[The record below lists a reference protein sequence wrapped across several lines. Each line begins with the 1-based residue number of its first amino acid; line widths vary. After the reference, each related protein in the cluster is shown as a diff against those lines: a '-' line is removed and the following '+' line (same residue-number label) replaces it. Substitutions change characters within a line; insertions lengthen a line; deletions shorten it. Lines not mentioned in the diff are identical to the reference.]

1 MENQQEIRQKYKLWV
16 TGMSENRTD
25 AEVRA
30 FCDQF
35 GPIIHMARAKNQ
47 VDIFLTYSND
57 EVAAEALLQFRKAGI
72 RANYAIDRNS
82 KLNSSQSSSSS
93 LNRNEQRSSRGPPQQ
108 PPVNQRRVQFLNV
121 SSSESSISNDTSGMH
136 QSDESSDSI
145 HVETEFRNGDNIFI
159 THVTDDLRFYAHL
172 QSQDHDYV
180 DLIKTV
186 SKLAKDAEKLNEIPR
201 RGSFVFAQHNG
212 DFWRALVKSDIKNMN
227 DMVGVKLID
236 TGKTVEVPFNQLR
249 QIFDELA
256 NSMIKLTYSF
266 RLKDV
271 TDGAQNI
278 YAAKYF
284 KTFVGSLLKI
294 QSDKEVVV
302 PKSKITLVS
311 PYTKQNINQSIQ
323 ECMKTFTVDDLH
335 KKSAPI
341 GTEQNLILVD
351 DSKLFDGDN
360 LITFIDKRDQQELAA
375 QMEQIKSVAKIY
387 EKYPPYTPSVDE
399 LCLVK
404 YEEHWHRGVLDS
416 IIDMNYGIVYLVDLQ
431 KSIEID
437 LNDVRKINE
446 DLVKLPIISFTGMVD
461 GFQSKIDSKNK
472 RILIKKISGDDVV
485 CDILDGRNGDCIC
498 LIKI

>member
-16 TGMSENRTD
+16 TGISENRSD
-25 AEVRA
+25 EEVRA
-30 FCDQF
+30 FCEQF
-35 GPIIHMARAKNQ
+35 GPIIHMARTKNLFD
-47 VDIFLTYSND
+47 VFLTYLND

-72 RANYAIDRNS
+72 RANYAIDKSS
-82 KLNSSQSSSSS
+82 KLNGSQSSSSS
-93 LNRNEQRSSRGPPQQ
+93 LNRKEQKSSRGPPQQ
-108 PPVNQRRVQFLNV
+108 PPANRRRVQFSNV
-121 SSSESSISNDTSGMH
+121 SSSESSISNDTGMH
-136 QSDESSDSI
+136 QSDESSESI
-145 HVETEFRNGDNIFI
+145 TVETDFRNGDNVFI

-172 QSQDHDYV
+172 QSQDDVYV

-186 SKLAKDAEKLNEIPR
+186 SKLANDAQKLNEIPR

-212 DFWRALVKSDIKNMN
+212 NFWRALVKTDIKNRN

-249 QIFDELA
+249 QIFEQFA

-271 TDGAQNI
+271 NDGTQNI
-278 YAAKYF
+278 YAAEYF

-294 QSDKEVVV
+294 QSDKEVVL
-302 PKSKITLVS
+302 PKSKVTLIS
-311 PYTKQNINQSIQ
+311 PQTKQNINQSIQ
-323 ECMKTFTVDDLH
+323 ECMKTFTVGDLY

-341 GTEQNLILVD
+341 GTKQNLILVD

-360 LITFIDKRDQQELAA
+360 LITFIDKRDHQELAA
-375 QMEQIKSVAKIY
+375 QMEQIRSVAKIY

-404 YEEHWHRGVLDS
+404 YDECWHRGVLDS
-416 IIDMNYGIVYLVDLQ
+416 MIDMNDGIVYLVDLQ

-437 LNDVRKINE
+437 LKDVRKINE
-446 DLVKLPIISFTGMVD
+446 VLVKLPMISFTGMVD
-461 GFQSKIDSKNK
+461 GFHSKIDSKNR
-472 RILIKKISGDDVV
+472 RILIKKINGDDVV
-485 CDILDGRNGDCIC
+485 CDVLEGRNGDCIC